1 MPNIIID
8 EEFQAL
14 LPQLDPLELEG
25 LTQNILEHGCMLP
38 LILWNDILIDG
49 YNRYSICTEYDLPFN
64 TIAIELETRDDALEW
79 MITHQL
85 ARRNLTSM
93 QNSIY
98 RGMLYNLEKKSHG
111 GDYWTDRQ
119 ISRGHND
126 PSRSSTADKLSDRFN
141 ISPRTIKRDAE
152 MAEVVVAIGRVS
164 LDAKQ
169 EILLE
174 KTKISR
180 KKLRGL
186 SKASEEEITNIAQ
199 SIEDGTFDAKEFQNN
214 ATVQETDYNKTNDN
228 IKQSFELNNDYINDL
243 VKSLVAPIVSAANS
257 FGANLHKLNQNS
269 DSSDVKSMLRSYIDD
284 LERLY
289 EGM

>member
-1 MPNIIID
+1 
-8 EEFQAL
+8 
-14 LPQLDPLELEG
+14 
-25 LTQNILEHGCMLP
+25 MLP

-64 TIAIELETRDDALEW
+64 TIDIELETRDDALEW

-119 ISRGHND
+119 ISMGHNE

-152 MAEVVVAIGRVS
+152 MAEVVSAIGRVS

-180 KKLRGL
+180 KLLRRL
-186 SKASEEEITNIAQ
+186 SGASEEEITNIAQ
-199 SIEDGTFDAKEFQNN
+199 SIEDGTFNAKEFQND
-214 ATVQETDYNKTNDN
+214 ATGQIVQVNQNDAGV
-228 IKQSFELNNDYINDL
+228 KSLELNNTDYINDL

-269 DSSDVKSMLRSYIDD
+269 GTSDVKSMLRLYIYD